1 MKKITSFSINS
12 SNLLG
17 SGEARG
23 YTIEGDPKAAFS
35 MIIINQSGEFYNFP
49 ENTTVSVEE
58 GVFTPSGSFSSTP
71 TRLGT
76 KKINNSGVYNGV
88 INFPAISSD
97 EKYTVVLQAETYL
110 KTEFDES
117 LSLNAVYHAAEI
129 SQFLDTTVVFA
140 VASTGTTYST
150 NIAST
155 DHNGDATAEATT
167 RYAVTGPSTSVTNQ
181 KFTQPISL
189 SWNVA
194 LSSSN
199 FVIARQPVINDFYFQ
214 TKKDTFSAGSGKI
227 LELKDVSG
235 LTVGMA
241 VSGTGIAAN
250 STITEVN
257 LGYKNENKSVAT
269 KSVYTIPKDINVDTK
284 SIVDSKG
291 GTITLSENT
300 TSQAVDRTITF
311 KGFGSSGSSAFNNT
325 VFTIKNFNLTIEPV
339 VTTTTGAVAATA
351 TVIPVAS
358 ADGIKDD
365 VSTVSGIGINSA
377 NTMTVTGISSLN
389 MTVRALVAAQNEALE
404 NGQTVTFT
412 GSGTKAAI
420 TADIE
425 VEKYGKDN
433 LVLILELDNIL
444 TVE

>member
-12 SNLLG
+12 SNILG
-17 SGEARG
+17 SGEARR
-23 YTIEGDPKAAFS
+23 YTIEGDPRAAFS
-35 MIIINQSGEFYNFP
+35 MVIINQSGKFYNFP
-49 ENTTVSVEE
+49 ENTVVSLEE
-58 GVFTPSGSFSSTP
+58 NIFTPSGSFSSTP
-71 TRLGT
+71 TRLSA
-76 KKINNSGVYNGV
+76 KKIGSSGVYNG
-88 INFPAISSD
+88 IIDFPAISGND

-110 KTEFDES
+110 KTEFDKS

-129 SQFLDTTVVFA
+129 SQFIDTTVVFG
-140 VASTGTTYST
+140 VASTGTTYKNETS
-150 NIAST
+150 
-155 DHNGDATAEATT
+155 DAEAAT
-167 RYAVTGPSTSVTNQ
+167 RYIVTGPSTSVTSQ

-189 SWNVA
+189 SWAVELN
-194 LSSSN
+194 SSN
-199 FVIARQPVINDFYFQ
+199 FVIARQPVINDFSF
-214 TKKDTFSAGSGKI
+214 TTTKDTFSAGSGKI

-235 LTVGMA
+235 LSLGMA

-250 STITEVN
+250 STITDIK
-257 LGYKNENKSVAT
+257 LGYKDENKSVAT

-284 SIVDSKG
+284 SIVNSKG
-291 GTITLSENT
+291 GTITLSEDT
-300 TSQAVDRTITF
+300 TSQAVNRTITF

-339 VTTTTGAVAATA
+339 VTTTTGAVAATE

-358 ADGIKDD
+358 ANGIKDD

-412 GSGTKAAI
+412 GSSRKATI
-420 TADIE
+420 TANIE